1 MGENTITHSKEPL
14 TKKELNYLFWRYNLF
29 YAFCINFE
37 NWHGCGYAYDIIPL
51 LKKYYDK
58 DGQRRGMMRHMDF
71 HNNEQTTANI
81 VWGVMV
87 GMEEQKALG
96 MDVEDEMIRTTKSAL
111 MGPVAGIGDSLVQ
124 ATILPFLL
132 SIAISL
138 TGNSYSPLGT
148 IFYLIASGGILFS
161 YGYFLYKQGYHF
173 GRNAVT
179 MLAGGNLKKIQ
190 EAVQL
195 FGVIVIGALSANYVK
210 LSTALSFTAAEG
222 AEPTM
227 IQGILDGIFP
237 NMLSLFLV
245 LACYYLVS
253 KRKMSMIKL
262 IILLGALT
270 IAFALIGIL

>member
-1 MGENTITHSKEPL
+1 MDENVKIISSEPL
-14 TKKELNYLFWRYNLF
+14 TQKELKKLFWRYNLF
-29 YAFCINFE
+29 YSSCINFE

-51 LKKYYDK
+51 LKKYYNK
-58 DGQRRGMMRHMDF
+58 EGQQQGMERHMDF
-71 HNNEQTTANI
+71 HNNEHTTANI

-96 MDVEDEMIRTTKSAL
+96 YDVEDDMIRTTKSAL

-124 ATILPFLL
+124 ATILPLLL
-132 SIAISL
+132 SIGISL
-138 TGNSYSPLGT
+138 TGDNYSPIGT
-148 IFYLIASGGILFS
+148 IFYLIASGLILFT
-161 YGYFLYKQGYHF
+161 YGYFLFKQGYKF

-210 LSTALSFTAAEG
+210 LKTALAFTAAEG
-222 AEPTM
+222 AKPTR
-227 IQGILDGIFP
+227 IQDILDGIFP

-245 LACYYLVS
+245 LISYYLVS
-253 KRKMSMIKL
+253 KRKMSMVKL
-262 IILLGALT
+262 ILILGAFT
-270 IAFALIGIL
+270 IIFALTGIL